1 MLVNSRL
8 YSFLDHKNG
17 FNIHF
22 LEGQKLIHDLVL
34 LHPLKGSGFSYFRD
48 MVLGLMPIIH
58 FLKPLE
64 SLGIYIDSEE
74 PYLRLKIET
83 NNAGHTRMLLLP
95 EDFSNFPMELNG
107 QARISKIVQD
117 KSPYTSM
124 LSLENLPTK
133 EVINKILN
141 DSYQV
146 PSKVVVSEISDQS
159 VMVTKL
165 PSLNVNKIEDESVSL
180 DQYIAKNRL
189 KFHDIFEQA
198 PNDIEKIV
206 QLFEAQGLAYLASKP
221 IDFFCPCSKER
232 MIDNLKGMYQGR
244 IDELMQGEPHLD
256 IKCDYCNAQ
265 YVVLENEL
273 KELN

>member
-1 MLVNSRL
+1 MLANSRL

-34 LHPLKGSGFSYFRD
+34 MHPLKGTGFSYFRD

-64 SLGIYIDSEE
+64 SLGIYLDSEE
-74 PYLRLKIET
+74 PYFRLKIET

-95 EDFSNFPMELNG
+95 EDFNNFPMELTG
-107 QARISKIVQD
+107 EVRVSKIVQN
-117 KSPYTSM
+117 KSPYTSV
-124 LSLENLPTK
+124 LSLDKLATK
-133 EVINKILN
+133 EVINRILSE
-141 DSYQV
+141 SYQV
-146 PSKVVVSEISDQS
+146 PSKVEVSEISDQS
-159 VMVTKL
+159 IMVTKL
-165 PSLNVNKIEDESVSL
+165 PALNVNKIEDEELSL
-180 DQYIAKNRL
+180 NEYIKKNHV

-198 PNDIEKIV
+198 PNDIEQIV
-206 QLFEAQGLAYLASKP
+206 QLFEAQGLSYLASKQ

-232 MIDNLKGMYQGR
+232 MISNLKNMYHGK
-244 IDELMQGEPHLD
+244 IEELMAGDAQLD

-265 YVVLENEL
+265 YVILENEL

>member
-1 MLVNSRL
+1 MLENSRL

-64 SLGIYIDSEE
+64 SLGIYIDSED
-74 PYLRLKIET
+74 PYFRLKIET
-83 NNAGHTRMLLLP
+83 SNAGHTRMLLLP

-107 QARISKIVQD
+107 SVRVSKIVQN
-117 KSPYTSM
+117 KSPYTSV
-124 LSLENLPTK
+124 LSLKDLSTK
-133 EVINKILN
+133 DVINKILN
-141 DSYQV
+141 ESYQV

-165 PSLNVNKIEDESVSL
+165 PALNVDKIVEDDVSLNDYLNKNSL
-180 DQYIAKNRL
+180 M
-189 KFHDIFEQA
+189 FHDIFEQA

-206 QLFEAQGLAYLASKP
+206 QYFESQGLSYLASKQ
-221 IDFFCPCSKER
+221 IDFYCPCSKER
-232 MIDNLKGMYQGR
+232 VIENLKNMYRGN
-244 IDELMQGEPHLD
+244 IEELMGGEAQLD

-265 YVVLENEL
+265 YVIVENDV